1 MMDNLALQ
9 IEIYNSIEDYH
20 DKGLFIEKIVAYYQR
35 SSYDSPN
42 KQQCFAYWMDALNRY
57 YDIMFKY
64 F

>member
-20 DKGLFIEKIVAYYQR
+20 AKGLFIEKLLVYYQNTT
-35 SSYDSPN
+35 YDSLD
-42 KQQCFAYWMDALNRY
+42 KQQCFAYWTEALNHY